1 MKDVA
6 TQMLERPHLTMPAA
20 EADWLRSAY
29 EAADVIL
36 EYGSG
41 GSTVMAGEMAGK
53 TVFSVEN
60 DAAWADKMEAWF
72 AAHPA
77 KADLRIVRQDT
88 GKTRE
93 WAMPDNTKKWRKFAS
108 YPLEVWT
115 EPDFVQPDVVL
126 VDGRFRAGCL
136 LACLYMTE
144 KPITVYFD
152 DYRRRTIY
160 HSVEDFVKPTEI
172 QGRMARFD
180 IEPTTIPRRDLL
192 TIINLLQRPR

>member
-1 MKDVA
+1 MKDASTPIVD
-6 TQMLERPHLTMPAA
+6 RPVLTMPDVEAA
-20 EADWLRSAY
+20 WLRRAY
-29 EAADVIL
+29 EAASCIL

-41 GSTVMAGEMAGK
+41 GSTIMAGEMAGK

-60 DAAWADKMEAWF
+60 DAKWATKMETWF
-72 AAHPA
+72 AQSPA
-77 KADLRIVRQDT
+77 VADLTIVRQKT

-93 WAMPDNTKKWRKFAS
+93 WAMPKNSDKWRNFAA

-115 EPDFVQPDVVL
+115 RPDFQQPDVVL

-136 LACLYMTE
+136 LTCLYMTE
-144 KPITVYFD
+144 KPIQVYFD

-160 HSVEDFVKPTEI
+160 HAVESYVKPAEI

-180 IEPTTIPRRDLL
+180 IEPTTVPRKDLL
-192 TIINLLQRPR
+192 NIINLLQRPR